1 MFELDRASQQSLD
14 AITGGAL
21 DAGLSDVYRAQRQAD
36 RLGGQTWSEVALVHS
51 LLEEQAQELSQ
62 VLGRDVTAPSQGAL
76 VSQFEGRFDA
86 DNYGRTLPQPNDQP
100 GLNLTNP
107 QIPLMEQ
114 ALWTDAGTQL
124 FKEQEDQWRLFQS
137 ALNEAAVTRGATH
150 LKTLDEL
157 RDEAGRRAQKA
168 REEAARTSARAS
180 GFDSFMG
187 NTGAGF
193 VQFANEP
200 TNIAGVVLT
209 APIAAEA
216 FGSSLLARVM
226 GIGATEGVVGAVS
239 ESAVQ
244 EQLIDYYQRQGMTAE
259 EARELANNNV
269 AMAAASGAV
278 LGPLLYGDRIA
289 AQRTID
295 RIASDIDPDTMR
307 QVGELRE
314 RQATLRQ
321 SLKAL
326 EPERERMLEAQLRP
340 LTEQIAALRQRMA
353 GLSKRRQKKL
363 QPELERLEAERDEFA
378 QNFRSQDTPQMAHVR
393 SELQQVDYQL
403 RDLAA
408 PANRARQEAQARAAD
423 ETAPTA
429 NQDRVAQQETE
440 AMEARLQQM
449 EQAFAELQR
458 AQNTIARVD
467 AQETPAATRPSA
479 DNPAR
484 TQAAQRLSEG
494 AYTQDLEA
502 NARQFLEEVSQRE
515 GIDPN
520 VVAGLR
526 QELNDLDSDEQA
538 LEAALMCL
546 RN

>member
-1 MFELDRASQQSLD
+1 
-14 AITGGAL
+14 
-21 DAGLSDVYRAQRQAD
+21 
-36 RLGGQTWSEVALVHS
+36 
-51 LLEEQAQELSQ
+51 
-62 VLGRDVTAPSQGAL
+62 
-76 VSQFEGRFDA
+76 
-86 DNYGRTLPQPNDQP
+86 
-100 GLNLTNP
+100 
-107 QIPLMEQ
+107 
-114 ALWTDAGTQL
+114 
-124 FKEQEDQWRLFQS
+124 
-137 ALNEAAVTRGATH
+137 
-150 LKTLDEL
+150 
-157 RDEAGRRAQKA
+157 
-168 REEAARTSARAS
+168 
-180 GFDSFMG
+180 
-187 NTGAGF
+187 
-193 VQFANEP
+193 
-200 TNIAGVVLT
+200 
-209 APIAAEA
+209 
-216 FGSSLLARVM
+216 
-226 GIGATEGVVGAVS
+226 
-239 ESAVQ
+239 
-244 EQLIDYYQRQGMTAE
+244 
-259 EARELANNNV
+259 
-269 AMAAASGAV
+269 
-278 LGPLLYGDRIA
+278 
-289 AQRTID
+289 
-295 RIASDIDPDTMR
+295 
-307 QVGELRE
+307 
-314 RQATLRQ
+314 
-321 SLKAL
+321 
-326 EPERERMLEAQLRP
+326 
-340 LTEQIAALRQRMA
+340 
-353 GLSKRRQKKL
+353 
-363 QPELERLEAERDEFA
+363 
-378 QNFRSQDTPQMAHVR
+378 MAHVR